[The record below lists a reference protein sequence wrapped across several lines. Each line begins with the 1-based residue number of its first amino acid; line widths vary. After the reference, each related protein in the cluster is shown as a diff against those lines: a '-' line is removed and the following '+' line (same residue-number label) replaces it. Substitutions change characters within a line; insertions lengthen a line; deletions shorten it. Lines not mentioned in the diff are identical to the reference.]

1 MLWLET
7 PWSSLFVSRLPPDM
21 TGTLSWAVLNVM
33 TQLSTPGRLLPRW
46 RLSGAM
52 QASASYEKSDPR
64 GEKQTGQAARLCLKK
79 KEKKKMPLKQ
89 SHKGTC
95 LFASMQIGNWTSAT
109 VWAASSPGRSTLWH
123 SDRATEITFRG
134 RLQKRPPRSP
144 SPLAW
149 LSSVVLV
156 AVVTHEIIFSVHVQS
171 AIYFYS
177 SEGNIKER
185 WSWLRASPAA
195 IRALWLWP
203 TSNSEHPCCL
213 PFDFDGS

>member
-1 MLWLET
+1 
-7 PWSSLFVSRLPPDM
+7 
-21 TGTLSWAVLNVM
+21 
-33 TQLSTPGRLLPRW
+33 
-46 RLSGAM
+46 
-52 QASASYEKSDPR
+52 
-64 GEKQTGQAARLCLKK
+64 
-79 KEKKKMPLKQ
+79 MPLKQ

-95 LFASMQIGNWTSAT
+95 LFASMQTGNWTSAT

-185 WSWLRASPAA
+185 WSRLQASPAA
-195 IRALWLWP
+195 ICALWLWP

-213 PFDFDGS
+213 PFDFDGSKYDIIVLLSSVLMAFTRYWWVSSSTLFCNPSCKQCL